1 VTEKE
6 SWGSSSGIARLTDL
20 GVIRVEGLDAA
31 KFVHAQLTQDFALLA
46 TNQAR
51 LAAFC
56 SAKGRM
62 LASFVG
68 LRHGDAILLL
78 CRQDIL
84 ATTLQRLARFVLRA
98 KVQLSDATAQFDV
111 YGLVG
116 AAIMQ
121 SDDKAGSVWSKFDFD
136 GASVINIYPSMG
148 LARQL
153 WVAARGQAVAP
164 IATLL
169 LPVWQWLEVR
179 SGVATISNAIIE
191 AFVPQMLNYESL
203 GGVNFKKGCYPG
215 QEVVARSQFRGT
227 LKRRAALVHCN
238 LALEPGDEVFEPERA
253 DQAIGTVV
261 QASASPQ
268 GGFDAIISATVE
280 ALKANNL
287 RLRTSEGEALSQL
300 PLPYPLLE
308 DI

>member
-1 VTEKE
+1 VTEQE
-6 SWGSSSGIARLTDL
+6 SLKSSSGIARLTDL
-20 GVIRVEGLDAA
+20 GVISVEGPDAA
-31 KFVHAQLTQDFALLA
+31 KFVHAQLTQDFALLG

-68 LRHGDAILLL
+68 MRHGDAILLL

-84 ATTLQRLARFVLRA
+84 AMTLQRLARFVLRA
-98 KVQLSDATAQFDV
+98 QVRLSDATSQFDV
-111 YGLVG
+111 YGLAG
-116 AAIMQ
+116 TATIHS
-121 SDDKAGSVWSKFDFD
+121 SDDAGSVWSKFDSD

-148 LARQL
+148 IPRQL
-153 WVAARGQAVAP
+153 WVGAHDQAGCPV
-164 IATLL
+164 ATLL
-169 LPVWQWLEVR
+169 LTFWQWLEVR
-179 SGVATISNAIIE
+179 SGVAAISTSIVE

-227 LKRRAALVHCN
+227 LKRRAAVVHCD

-280 ALKANNL
+280 ALKADNL
-287 RLRTSEGEALSQL
+287 RLRTSDGAALSQL
-300 PLPYPLLE
+300 PLPYPLLD